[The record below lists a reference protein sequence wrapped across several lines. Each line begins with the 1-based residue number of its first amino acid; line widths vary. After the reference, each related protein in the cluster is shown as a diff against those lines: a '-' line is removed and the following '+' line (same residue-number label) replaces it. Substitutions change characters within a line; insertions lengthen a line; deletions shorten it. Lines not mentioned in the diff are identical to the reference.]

1 MTTNEQPKIDIF
13 FKTLARNLLDRAS
26 RGKVAI
32 IVNDETEGI
41 YTTSVYKS
49 IEDLE
54 TDKDLF
60 TSENFKGLQD
70 VFLGNPLEVHVYKVN
85 ATYTIQ
91 NAIDAIKT
99 KDIDWIGTNS
109 VTPADQTAV
118 IDFVKA
124 QQALRRYYKAV
135 VFSATVPDSKQIVN
149 LADTPV
155 IFNDERGQKAIPF
168 YIPTVL
174 GVLAG
179 LSLNRSATFF
189 KLENLKGVQSVS
201 DIDSE
206 IKNGKLVIFEDEGII
221 RFSTAVTSL
230 VTVDNNDTE
239 KLEHFT
245 KIENVELT
253 NMIYKDIF
261 GTFKNRFVGTGKN
274 TVDRQYLFISAVNTY
289 FKTLAEEELLDI
301 NYNNQSFI
309 DVPSQRK
316 AWREVKGE
324 VVDSWSDE
332 LVANTPFKTNVFL
345 SGDIKLLE
353 STENLR
359 FGITLF

>member
-13 FKTLARNLLDRAS
+13 FKTLARNLVDRAS
-26 RGKVAI
+26 RGKVAL
-32 IVNDETEGI
+32 IVNDATEGE
-41 YTTSVYKS
+41 YTNKVYKS

-54 TDKDLF
+54 ADKTVF
-60 TSENFKGLQD
+60 TAENFKALQD
-70 VFLGNPLEVHVYKVN
+70 VFFGNPLELHVYKIT
-85 ATYTIQ
+85 ATHTIQ
-91 NAIDAIKT
+91 NAFDSIKS
-99 KDIDWIGTNS
+99 KEIDWLGTNS
-109 VTPADQTAV
+109 ATTSDQTAV

-135 VFSATVPDSKQIVN
+135 VFSTVAPDSKQIIN
-149 LADTPV
+149 LPDTPV
-155 IFNDERGQKAIPF
+155 TFNDDRGEKSIHF

-179 LSLNRSATFF
+179 LSLNRSATFL

-201 DIDSE
+201 DIDAE
-206 IKNGKLVIFEDEGII
+206 IKNGKLVIFSDDGVI

-230 VTVDNNDTE
+230 VTVDNTDTE

-253 NMIYKDIF
+253 NMIYKDIY

-289 FKTLAEEELLDI
+289 LKTLAEEELLDI
-301 NYNNQSFI
+301 NYKNESFI
-309 DVPSQRK
+309 DIPSQRK

-332 LVANTPFKTNVFL
+332 VVANTPFKTNVFL

-359 FGITLF
+359 FGINLF